1 MFLNLPFSEWL
12 GYAASVFVGI
22 SLLMGD
28 MRRLRVINLIGC
40 VLFTVYG
47 LIIGAYPVAAM
58 NLFGAAVNI
67 YHLTRL
73 RSAKAVS

>member
-1 MFLNLPFSEWL
+1 MFLNLPLSEWL

-28 MRRLRVINLIGC
+28 MHRLRVINLIGC

-47 LIIGAYPVAAM
+47 LMIGAYPVAAM
-58 NLFGAAVNI
+58 NLFGAGVNI
-67 YHLTRL
+67 YHLLRL
-73 RSAKAVS
+73 RSAKDVS